1 MSVTVIA
8 IRCALSVSQGSYRHF
23 LKVTGPILFGN
34 TTIDLRRL
42 TQRTFIMLY
51 PQNGVSVVTIDSVT
65 SLHPIYNTLDEFQSK
80 LKTAS
85 GRSREVPAGKAVVY
99 TKKTTNIN

>member
-1 MSVTVIA
+1 VTA
-8 IRCALSVSQGSYRHF
+8 IRYALSVSQGTYRHF
-23 LKVTGPILFGN
+23 LKVTGSILFEYHDRSSPFN
-34 TTIDLRRL
+34 ATH
-42 TQRTFIMLY
+42 FIMSY
-51 PQNGVSVVTIDSVT
+51 PQNGVSVVTVDSVT
-65 SLHPIYNTLDEFQSK
+65 SLHRMYNTLDECQSK